1 VPVQVSYKKQLAFFI
16 LLTLIFLI
24 VVEIFA
30 NIWLYEFHKCGFEN
44 NEGLGNID
52 PEILRKLCIESIE
65 SNYAPFST
73 LTNPFFDEIIKPR
86 RDVGMNSTLIE
97 KNSEGFRGPEFSR
110 EKTENHY
117 RIFMMGGSTVFGWGV
132 LDHQTIPYYFQTLFD
147 NSDINY
153 KVEVINLGRPGIASS
168 SEVYILKNR
177 LLIFEPDLIIVY
189 EGWNDAYK
197 FFKLNEER
205 NSPSEWKDRW
215 IEICK
220 LGKQNGFKTMI
231 FLQPIIESGSKSLT
245 QQEILKVVTHKRA
258 IKPTLYLQYAEQL
271 DVMNEHCVSSADL
284 RAVFDNIHE
293 PIFYDP
299 GHMAPLGNKIIA
311 EKIYQFSLPII
322 IEDLKNIGGEVD
334 NQKTT
339 RLDSD
344 SPLASSS
351 ADLDYEY
358 LKEFLINIISPYKT
372 PKVIQLI
379 FE

>member
-1 VPVQVSYKKQLAFFI
+1 MPVQVSYKKQLAFFI

-24 VVEIFA
+24 VVEVFA
-30 NIWLYEFHKCGFEN
+30 NIWLYEFYKCGFEN
-44 NEGLGNID
+44 NAGMEDID
-52 PEILRKLCIESIE
+52 PEILRKLWIEGIESD
-65 SNYAPFST
+65 
-73 LTNPFFDEIIKPR
+73 LTNPFFDEIIKPHL
-86 RDVGMNSTLIE
+86 GISLNSTLIE
-97 KNSEGFRGPEFSR
+97 INSEGYRGPEFSR
-110 EKTENHY
+110 EKPENHY

-132 LDHQTIPYYFQTLFD
+132 LDHQTISYYFQTLFD

-153 KVEVINLGRPGIASS
+153 KVEVINLGKPGITSYN
-168 SEVYILKNR
+168 EVKRLKNR

-189 EGWNDAYK
+189 EGWNDAHK
-197 FFKLNEER
+197 FFNLNGEW
-205 NSPSEWKDRW
+205 NSPSQWKNRW

-220 LGKQNGFKTMI
+220 LGKQNGFNTMI
-231 FLQPIIESGSKSLT
+231 FLQPLINSGNKSLT
-245 QQEILKVVTHKRA
+245 QQEILNVVNPHKRA
-258 IKPTLYLQYAEQL
+258 IEPTLYLQYAEQL
-271 DVMNEHCVSSADL
+271 DAMNEHCVSSVDL
-284 RAVFDNIHE
+284 RAVFDNIQE

-322 IEDLKNIGGEVD
+322 TEDLKNIDGGVD

-358 LKEFLINIISPYKT
+358 LKEFLRDIISPYKT